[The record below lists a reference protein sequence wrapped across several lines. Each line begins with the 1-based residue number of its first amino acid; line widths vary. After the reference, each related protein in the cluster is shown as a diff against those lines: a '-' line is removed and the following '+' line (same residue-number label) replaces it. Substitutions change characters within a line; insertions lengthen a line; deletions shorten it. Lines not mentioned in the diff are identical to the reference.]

1 MRKSILE
8 ESLPMSEAAPSAPNA
23 PLWMETGMGG
33 GESQNCDPPKY
44 SDVVRPANQGKRLQ

>member
-1 MRKSILE
+1 
-8 ESLPMSEAAPSAPNA
+8 MSEAAPSAPNA